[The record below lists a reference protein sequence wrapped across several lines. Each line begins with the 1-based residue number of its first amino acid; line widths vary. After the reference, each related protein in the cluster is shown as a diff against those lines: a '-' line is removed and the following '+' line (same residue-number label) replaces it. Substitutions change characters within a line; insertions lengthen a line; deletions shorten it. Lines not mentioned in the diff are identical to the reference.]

1 MIVPFPPTPAI
12 CVPSR
17 LHATLSREP
26 ELGFSC
32 VSNHC
37 MQCTSPQALCYYANC
52 RQLRIIFLE
61 EFDICGTKP
70 DLDQILHYDFSVGHT
85 TIHQQPT
92 TTKIKLII
100 LGCII
105 FLETPYFSFM
115 FIIVCHI
122 IYCER
127 G

>member
-37 MQCTSPQALCYYANC
+37 MQCKSPLFVTTPIADN
-52 RQLRIIFLE
+52 LE
-61 EFDICGTKP
+61 SSSWKNLNSVWTKP
-70 DLDQILHYDFSVGHT
+70 DLVQILHYHFSVGHT

-92 TTKIKLII
+92 TRNIKLII
-100 LGCII
+100 LVCII
-105 FLETPYFSFM
+105 SLVTPSF
-115 FIIVCHI
+115 INVY
-122 IYCER
+122 YC
-127 G
+127 GLHNL